1 MVKSHVYGILGVEE
15 EESARLE
22 RISTCPTD
30 DMVYIYIYKPA
41 NAAIILSMRTVPY
54 ISTYVY
60 SWAEHTIIIII
71 ATYIWCV

>member
-1 MVKSHVYGILGVEE
+1 MTAPIPNMVHCSLHTHACCLKTEHVLNRKLLCRNK
-15 EESARLE
+15 A
-22 RISTCPTD
+22 
-30 DMVYIYIYKPA
+30 A

-71 ATYIWCV
+71 ATYIWRV